1 MDLLPALAIGAALV
15 AVATVAGL
23 AWRAAQGRAVRGSGA
38 RVRPGDIGVAT
49 GGFGEQATLV
59 QFSTEFCS
67 RCPATARLLGAIA
80 DDEPGIRHVDVD
92 LTHQADLAARFR
104 ISQTP
109 TTLLLD
115 ADGVERARIGGAPR
129 AEVVR
134 ARLDD
139 ILGRNHVGIH

>member
-23 AWRAAQGRAVRGSGA
+23 VWRAAQGRAVRGSGA
-38 RVRPGDIGVAT
+38 RVRPDELGAAAD
-49 GGFGEQATLV
+49 GFGEQATLV
-59 QFSTEFCS
+59 QFSTEFCG
-67 RCPATARLLGAIA
+67 RCPAAARLLGAIA
-80 DDEPGIRHVDVD
+80 ADEPGTRHVEID
-92 LTHQADLAARFR
+92 LTHRADLAARFG

-115 ADGVERARIGGAPR
+115 ADGVVRARIGGAPR
-129 AEVVR
+129 ADVVR